1 MRHKAKMFAMAG
13 VAMILLLAGAGV
25 RAQDAASAPPPP
37 PPPGHGFGHGPGRD
51 EIRFLGFEAGLGDK
65 TVTGAPFSATFSTE
79 STETLGDGNQIKHT
93 STGTIARD
101 SQGRVRTERVAG
113 EFKRDTGPDA
123 GSKVELHLITI
134 CDPVA
139 QTLTQID
146 TATLTAR
153 IIHSRPSATRSGA
166 LQNGTRRAFCSSRL
180 SSARNAAR
188 FQVED
193 LGDQIIEGLEAHGER
208 VTLPM
213 LGATAPEESPNGG
226 STSERW
232 CAESLS
238 ALVLTITG
246 NTKTGMKTTIA
257 MRNVDRTEPDPAL
270 FQIPPGYA
278 TTESVAELHEHR
290 TPVAA
295 QNDQQP

>member
-1 MRHKAKMFAMAG
+1 M
-13 VAMILLLAGAGV
+13 
-25 RAQDAASAPPPP
+25 
-37 PPPGHGFGHGPGRD
+37 
-51 EIRFLGFEAGLGDK
+51 
-65 TVTGAPFSATFSTE
+65 
-79 STETLGDGNQIKHT
+79 
-93 STGTIARD
+93 
-101 SQGRVRTERVAG
+101 
-113 EFKRDTGPDA
+113 
-123 GSKVELHLITI
+123 I

-153 IIHSRPSATRSGA
+153 IIHSRPSAPRSGA
-166 LQNGTRRAFCSSRL
+166 LQQGTPRSFCSSRL

-188 FQVED
+188 FQAED

-213 LGATAPEESPNGG
+213 LGAATPEESPNGA

-232 CAESLS
+232 CADSLS
-238 ALVLTITG
+238 ALVLTISG
-246 NTKTGMKTTIA
+246 NTKTGVKTTIA
-257 MRNVDRTEPDPAL
+257 MRNIDRAEPDPAL

-278 TTESVAELHEHR
+278 ITESVAELHEQR

-295 QNDQQP
+295 QNNQQP

>member
-1 MRHKAKMFAMAG
+1 MRSC
-13 VAMILLLAGAGV
+13 LLLPFSLVSGCVLLLLSASS
-25 RAQDAASAPPPP
+25 AQSQCSANTI
-37 PPPGHGFGHGPGRD
+37 GFGDVGVVANNPFHAD
-51 EIRFLGFEAGLGDK
+51 
-65 TVTGAPFSATFSTE
+65 VTLITTGHTEMNATLRPYFPE
-79 STETLGDGNQIKHT
+79 SV
-93 STGTIARD
+93 ARD

>member
-1 MRHKAKMFAMAG
+1 MRSC
-13 VAMILLLAGAGV
+13 LLLPFSLVSGCVLLLLSASS
-25 RAQDAASAPPPP
+25 AQSQCSANTV
-37 PPPGHGFGHGPGRD
+37 GFGDVGVVANNRFHADVTLITTGHT
-51 EIRFLGFEAGLGDK
+51 EIN
-65 TVTGAPFSATFSTE
+65 ATLRPNFPE
-79 STETLGDGNQIKHT
+79 SV
-93 STGTIARD
+93 ARD

-166 LQNGTRRAFCSSRL
+166 LQQGTRRAFCSSRL

-278 TTESVAELHEHR
+278 ITESVAELHEHR